1 MAIDA
6 TYVNGQSV
14 LSQDKS
20 AMPDAAWINGLST
33 YWINTVAGGGCLVGG
48 RLINGPLVGGRL
60 IQ

>member
-20 AMPDAAWINGLST
+20 AMPDAAWINGLSGYT
-33 YWINTVAGGGCLVGG
+33 YWIDTVAGGLSIPVATHHY
-48 RLINGPLVGGRL
+48 R
-60 IQ
+60 QQQ

>member
-20 AMPDAAWINGLST
+20 AMPDAAWINGLSGDT
-33 YWINTVAGGGCLVGG
+33 YWVDTVAGGGLSIPVAMHHYQHNLG
-48 RLINGPLVGGRL
+48 R
-60 IQ
+60 